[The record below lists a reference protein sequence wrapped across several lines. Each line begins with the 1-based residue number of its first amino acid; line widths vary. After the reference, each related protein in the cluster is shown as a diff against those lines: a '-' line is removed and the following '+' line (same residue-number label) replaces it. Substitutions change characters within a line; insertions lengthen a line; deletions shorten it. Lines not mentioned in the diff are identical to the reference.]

1 MRHPYKESIQQV
13 QSALRVLGYQHQ
25 IVELPD
31 DARTAQDAA
40 NAIGCSQAQ
49 IAKSII
55 FRLERSGRPLLVVAS
70 GVNRVDVQKASGLA
84 GDTLAKA
91 DADFVREHTGFVIGG
106 VAPVGHKTPLATFID
121 EDLLEFP
128 TIWAAAGHPK
138 AVFQL
143 SPSELVAMTKGQ
155 VVNVCHR
162 P

>member
-1 MRHPYKESIQQV
+1 MSYPTKEGIQQV
-13 QSALRVLGYQHQ
+13 QRTLRELGYQHQ

-31 DARTAQDAA
+31 DARTSQAA
-40 NAIGCSQAQ
+40 ADAIGCSRAQ

-55 FRLERSGRPLLVVAS
+55 FRLERSDRLLVVAS
-70 GVNRVDVQKASGLA
+70 GENRIDLHKVSELVHEKLD
-84 GDTLAKA
+84 KA

-106 VAPVGHKTPLATFID
+106 VAPIGHKTPLTTLID
-121 EDLLEFP
+121 EDLLELP

-155 VVNVCHR
+155 VVNVCQR